1 MLMREGSELIAEKDY
16 QAALDALYN
25 EETDRLVIKPEEF
38 MDFQRV
44 FQGYANRSAIVGN
57 AQHDG
62 IVYYHKRQDTKD
74 Q

>member
-1 MLMREGSELIAEKDY
+1 MWEGSELIAEKDY

-38 MDFQRV
+38 MAFQRV
-44 FQGYANRSAIVGN
+44 YQSYANRSAIVGN

-62 IVYYHKRQDTKD
+62 II
-74 Q
+74 